1 MVQSRRPLEGGTAI
15 LPDTPH
21 GTIKI
26 GVAEDH
32 PLSRRGLV
40 QLLEST
46 EDMEVVGQASD
57 GDGAIELAD
66 GERGE
71 PDVIVVDLRMPG
83 VDGLEATRLLREGH
97 PDVRVVIL
105 TANEDPEVASEAVP
119 AGASAYV
126 LKSAGG
132 DEVLETLRMVTG
144 GHAVFD
150 RTALD
155 GADRGQRVDLSVAIT
170 LSDRERDV
178 LILFARGLPNRA
190 IAERLGVS
198 VETVKTHLSRL
209 YRR

>member
-1 MVQSRRPLEGGTAI
+1 M
-15 LPDTPH
+15 
-21 GTIKI
+21 
-26 GVAEDH
+26 
-32 PLSRRGLV
+32 

-83 VDGLEATRLLREGH
+83 VDGLEATRRLREGH

-105 TANEDPEVASEAVP
+105 TANEDPDVASEAVR

-126 LKSAGG
+126 LKSADGE
-132 DEVLETLRMVTG
+132 EVLQTLRMVAG
-144 GHAVFD
+144 GHAVVD
-150 RTALD
+150 PTSLD
-155 GADRGQRVDLSVAIT
+155 GLDRGQRVDVSVAIT

-178 LILFARGLPNRA
+178 LTLLARGMPNRA
-190 IAERLGVS
+190 IAERLGIS

-209 YRR
+209 YRRLGVLDRTGAVATALRAGIID